1 LFHGIYFNMC
11 LVKWILTLNC
21 SRSSYTFPKQL
32 EQDQPERGSLS
43 AEAKG
48 VKLWEV
54 LCRWG
59 EVGKS
64 FAARTTLPLF
74 MEQHGSVKGSSRRGF
89 GEKHIWELILV
100 ITSLK
105 SRYRTIIGCDMMYSV
120 SSDSLVDFSKMLEL
134 HRLASPHPFKL
145 RPGKLR
151 KSLCRMWLKPLTQ
164 THTGW
169 DDTDS

>member
-1 LFHGIYFNMC
+1 MLYKYNSGFFLAECLVKWFDFSQSDLFHGIYFNMC

-54 LCRWG
+54 LCRSG

-64 FAARTTLPLF
+64 SLPGPHCFCLWSN
-74 MEQHGSVKGSSRRGF
+74 MAVLRGVQEVDS
-89 GEKHIWELILV
+89 EKNASENWFWWSQVLRVVIELLLDVTWCIQ
-100 ITSLK
+100 
-105 SRYRTIIGCDMMYSV
+105 
-120 SSDSLVDFSKMLEL
+120 F
-134 HRLASPHPFKL
+134 H
-145 RPGKLR
+145 
-151 KSLCRMWLKPLTQ
+151 Q
-164 THTGW
+164 THWLTSPKCW
-169 DDTDS
+169 SCTDWLRHTP